1 MKINK
6 VCKKCNTEKP
16 INDFYKKK
24 IIDDFGKPRE
34 YYLTA
39 CKECAIKQIRTIQ
52 KT

>member
-1 MKINK
+1 MIVSK

-24 IIDDFGKPRE
+24 RIDDFGKLRE
-34 YYLTA
+34 HYLGA